1 MAGDMRERHRKLF
14 YHGDNTERL
23 VFFSDAVF
31 AIAMTLLV
39 LDIKLPEVAEES
51 DILPEL
57 LGLWPQYFAYVLSF
71 LIIALNWFGH
81 HRKFRVITRFDSRLL
96 WINMLLLLLIAFVP
110 FPTSLL
116 SDFDP
121 QPSTVILYAATVG
134 SISLVQAWLWIH
146 AYRAGLMSDEVDDEM
161 HRYVR
166 RGLWPV
172 AVVFLASIPIALFA
186 PVWAMYF
193 WILMWPISQLMD
205 RVGLSRQR
213 PSPPRPARRNPGS
226 ASAGER

>member
-1 MAGDMRERHRKLF
+1 MADDVRERHRKLF
-14 YHGDNTERL
+14 GLGDNTERV

-39 LDIKLPEVAEES
+39 LDIRLPEVADES
-51 DILPEL
+51 NILPEL
-57 LGLWPQYFAYVLSF
+57 LALWPQYFAYVLSF

-81 HRKFRVITRFDSRLL
+81 HRKFRVIERFDARLL

-121 QPSTVILYAATVG
+121 QSSTVVLYAATVG

-146 AYRAGLMSDEVDDEM
+146 AYRAGLMSAEVDDEM
-161 HRYVR
+161 NRYVR

-172 AVVFLASIPIALFA
+172 GAVFFASIPIALVA

-193 WILMWPISQLMD
+193 WVLMWPLSQILD
-205 RVGLSRQR
+205 RVGVSRR
-213 PSPPRPARRNPGS
+213 APRRNPDS
-226 ASAGER
+226 ASAEEH